1 MTTYHG
7 YTVVQMIKNDLSCI
21 ENYIKNN
28 KILLS
33 YVGHI
38 FNIWSNNLEK
48 KWLKE
53 NLEINIEQP
62 SQYDLFKKK
71 YYQEIMSTDS
81 RYYIKKDLFDE
92 LIYNIDKISQEI
104 SESSLSVLLDDKQ
117 LDNDVLQYELDKLNE
132 FVLSKIKTRYMN

>member
-7 YTVVQMIKNDLSCI
+7 YTVVQMINNDLSCI

-28 KILLS
+28 KILSS
-33 YVGHI
+33 YFGPV
-38 FNIWSNNLEK
+38 FNTWSNNLQK

-62 SQYDLFKKK
+62 SPYDLFKKK

-132 FVLSKIKTRYMN
+132 FTRYMNLN

>member
-1 MTTYHG
+1 MTTYHE
-7 YTVVQMIKNDLSCI
+7 MIKNDLSYI

-33 YVGHI
+33 YFGPV
-38 FNIWSNNLEK
+38 FNIWSNNLQK

-53 NLEINIEQP
+53 NLEMDIEQP
-62 SQYDLFKKK
+62 SPYYLFKKK

-104 SESSLSVLLDDKQ
+104 SESSLSDKQ

-132 FVLSKIKTRYMN
+132 